1 MRAGLGG
8 GVGGCVQVWIDM
20 GKGEQRWGRSR
31 WVRLIW
37 VWVAWLVGGCGYACR
52 SRVGCEWVWVD
63 APFSNTNVSSLC
75 PDRYKIQKKEQYL
88 EF

>member
-1 MRAGLGG
+1 MICVVGEWGYVFRSLGG
-8 GVGGCVQVWIDM
+8 CGLIWAKV
-20 GKGEQRWGRSR
+20 GRSR